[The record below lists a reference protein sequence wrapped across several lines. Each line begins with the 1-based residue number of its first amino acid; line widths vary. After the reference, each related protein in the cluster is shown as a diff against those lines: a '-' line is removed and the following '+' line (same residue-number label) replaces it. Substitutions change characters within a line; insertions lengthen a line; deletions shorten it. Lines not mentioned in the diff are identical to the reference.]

1 MLNYAYETAFQAF
14 DRTDSWK
21 PVADAL
27 KILGEKTGIMG
38 MLGGQGVDVEND
50 GKPLSRE
57 MLLYIYEN
65 KTSALIECAMMIGA
79 VLAGADKEQVAV
91 MEQIG
96 SRIGIAFQIQDDILD
111 VIGDSEELG
120 KAVGSDEKNHKT
132 TYVTLEGLEKAG
144 EKVKILT
151 EEAIDLL
158 AKLPGEQEFF
168 RELLCSLCTRRK

>member
-1 MLNYAYETAFQAF
+1 MTLNEITMQTEEPLHTVRQCYERAHLMVSDLLDEYFSVDNGVDISDQKEW
-14 DRTDSWK
+14 WK
-21 PVADAL
+21 LAHGFKNAETRSEIILDAL
-27 KILGEKTGIMG
+27 ARMRDALTE
-38 MLGGQGVDVEND
+38 VE
-50 GKPLSRE
+50 
-57 MLLYIYEN
+57 
-65 KTSALIECAMMIGA
+65 
-79 VLAGADKEQVAV
+79 AV